1 MATRVPDRLLRFS
14 AAAASVRGE
23 CVELG
28 PAWQEVLA
36 RHDLPATVRDRLGEL
51 VAAALLLAAT
61 IKHEGALILQLHG
74 DGPIRL
80 IVVECQSD
88 GSFRATVKLD
98 DAPVAEDADFTSLL
112 NANGQGRCVVT
123 LDGTTGGAGHTY
135 QGVVPLEGDSV
146 AEVIERYMSHS
157 EQIPTRLWLAA
168 DAGTVRGLMLQRMP
182 ATGGHASEVDEDA
195 WPRFT
200 QLAATLA
207 PAELLDTPA
216 ERLLHRL
223 FWQERIASSDARA
236 LRFACRCSRAKVGAM
251 LRMLGRDEVESV
263 LAEQGEVEVRCEFCN
278 EAWRF
283 DAVDCAALFV
293 EGLAPENRTRQ

>member
-1 MATRVPDRLLRFS
+1 AAPRLARLMTTRVPDRLLRFS

-74 DGPIRL
+74 DGAIRL

-98 DAPVAEDADFTSLL
+98 DAPVADDADFTSLL

-157 EQIPTRLWLAA
+157 EQIP
-168 DAGTVRGLMLQRMP
+168 
-182 ATGGHASEVDEDA
+182 
-195 WPRFT
+195 
-200 QLAATLA
+200 
-207 PAELLDTPA
+207 
-216 ERLLHRL
+216 
-223 FWQERIASSDARA
+223 
-236 LRFACRCSRAKVGAM
+236 
-251 LRMLGRDEVESV
+251 
-263 LAEQGEVEVRCEFCN
+263 
-278 EAWRF
+278 
-283 DAVDCAALFV
+283 
-293 EGLAPENRTRQ
+293 